1 MSLRLLEQVSRRL
14 TGGWNMLDLGTGSGI
29 LALAAKRFGAAKV
42 IGVDLD
48 PIAVSTAKQNARLNR
63 IRSVD
68 FRLTD
73 ARQFSS
79 TLKFHILTANL
90 FSELLIEVLPKMA
103 RILRMDG
110 CAILSGILRDQE
122 RSVRR
127 ALRAARLEVTIVRR
141 RGMWIAILAQR
152 PRVRSR

>member
-1 MSLRLLEQVSRRL
+1 
-14 TGGWNMLDLGTGSGI
+14 
-29 LALAAKRFGAAKV
+29 
-42 IGVDLD
+42 
-48 PIAVSTAKQNARLNR
+48 
-63 IRSVD
+63 
-68 FRLTD
+68 
-73 ARQFSS
+73 
-79 TLKFHILTANL
+79 
-90 FSELLIEVLPKMA
+90 MA